1 MTREKGKRQKSDL
14 AQMLTEFITDPDGAD
29 QDHDPGGTDSD
40 QDHLAKENAKAR
52 QGQCAHICS
61 SHFAVSLQIVSLHNF
76 PTLVAIIVA
85 LDTQCVT

>member
-1 MTREKGKRQKSDL
+1 
-14 AQMLTEFITDPDGAD
+14 MLTEFITDPDGAD

-61 SHFAVSLQIVSLHNF
+61 SHFAVSLQFFASLHNCL
-76 PTLVAIIVA
+76 TLVQFI
-85 LDTQCVT
+85 TQLNLFAFGFLFVNRQRKKDIAG